1 MAIGE
6 GTLSSSAPGWV
17 DFGVLKLALCGCQ
30 FHEPLAK
37 ETPEVSE
44 PKANQ
49 VHFLSIPDF
58 LSMLDRPPT
67 ITDHHRPLHS
77 SAWLKL
83 HQANFTSRR
92 GKRGSNG
99 WPKMLGPSCN
109 YATFAARLAAR
120 NA

>member
-6 GTLSSSAPGWV
+6 GTLSSSAHGWV

-44 PKANQ
+44 PKAYQ

-67 ITDHHRPLHS
+67 ITDHHRPSPTPSFKCL
-77 SAWLKL
+77 A
-83 HQANFTSRR
+83 QAPP
-92 GKRGSNG
+92 GKFHLSKRKERVERMAKDARTQLRLCNICCEI
-99 WPKMLGPSCN
+99 SC
-109 YATFAARLAAR
+109 
-120 NA
+120 